1 MNPNNKQINTEINQ
15 TSSTAVRVFEQIE
28 REAITP
34 ISRFR
39 FLLSEWG
46 VWIAWVATVVFG
58 AIALATLGYVAL
70 SANYA
75 LYEAT
80 HDNFLTFAVAVMPYV
95 WIVLFAGMVYLATY
109 EMKNTKRGYR
119 YTRSFIVGSSI
130 LGTALGALLLHSF
143 GMGYLFDRTLGQQLS
158 LYMSMEKIEQKMW
171 QMPEDGRL
179 TGRLLISTV
188 TKGESAS
195 SVLNFKDNEGVVW
208 RLGASELRPR
218 DVALLQTGAQVR
230 LLGTTTSAFTFHICG
245 VFPWHQGRAKGQ
257 KEMMQ
262 ERRDFDQVMVE
273 HKGMLQRVEG
283 SDAGKLPEIVPVDRL
298 CSHLEV
304 MKRMY

>member
-1 MNPNNKQINTEINQ
+1 MNSENLQQHTTIQ
-15 TSSTAVRVFEQIE
+15 SSVTAQSVLSRIE
-28 REAITP
+28 LESITP
-34 ISRFR
+34 TARIRFT
-39 FLLSEWG
+39 LSEW
-46 VWIAWVATVVFG
+46 WIWLTWAGTVVFG
-58 AIALATLGYVAL
+58 SAALAIFGYVAL

-80 HDNFLTFAVAVMPYV
+80 HTNFFTFVIAVMPYV
-95 WIVLFAGMVYLATY
+95 WIILFACMTYVAVYEL
-109 EMKNTKRGYR
+109 KKTKRGYR
-119 YTRSFIVGSSI
+119 YSTQFILGSSV
-130 LGTALGALLLHSF
+130 LCTVLGAMLLHGF
-143 GMGYLFDRTLGQQLS
+143 GVGYLLDQKLGQQLS
-158 LYMSMEKIEQKMW
+158 IYMSMEKMEQKMW

-245 VFPWHQGRAKGQ
+245 VFPWQQGRVMGR
-257 KEMMQ
+257 KEMIQ

-273 HKGMLQRVEG
+273 HKGMAQRVEG
-283 SDAGKLPEIVPVDRL
+283 GGATKLPEIVPVDRL

-304 MKRMY
+304 MKRMYE